1 MKKII
6 LFAILLQ
13 SVLVMSQVPQ
23 GINYQATARN
33 TSGQIMANQSV
44 NFKFSLI
51 QTLITNN
58 PIYSET
64 FNGTTDDL
72 GHISLVIGQGTVSLG
87 TFSSINWASGPY
99 FLKIELNTGT
109 GYTTMGT
116 TQLLSVPYALYAS
129 NTSTKTVSGICTGG
143 YTPSLLA
150 GSGFTVSNPS
160 TGAYNITFSVPFTST
175 PTVVAS
181 TYITNQ
187 THISLFEHVS
197 VRDITINGCTIYT
210 KNSNGLIQDVPFT
223 LIAVGQ

>member
-13 SVLVMSQVPQ
+13 SVVVMSQVPQ

-33 TSGQIMANQSV
+33 TSGQILANQSV

-51 QTLITNN
+51 QTLISNS

-72 GHISLVIGQGTVSLG
+72 GHISLIIGQGTVSLG

-99 FLKIELNTGT
+99 FLKIELNTGS
-109 GYTTMGT
+109 GYITMGT

-129 NTSTKTVSGICTGG
+129 NTATKTISGTCTGG
-143 YTPSLLA
+143 SVPSLLT
-150 GSGFTVSNPS
+150 GSGFTASNPS
-160 TGAYNITFSVPFTST
+160 TGAYNISFSVPFTNV

-187 THISLFEHVS
+187 TQISLFEYVS
-197 VRDITINGCTIYT
+197 VRNITVNGCTIYT
-210 KNSNGLIQDVPFT
+210 KNSNGLIQNVPFT

>member
-13 SVLVMSQVPQ
+13 SIVIMSQVPQ

-33 TSGQIMANQSV
+33 TSGQVLANQSV
-44 NFKFSLI
+44 SFKFSLI
-51 QTLITNN
+51 QTLITNS

-72 GHISLVIGQGTVSLG
+72 GHISLVIGQGTVSIG

-99 FLKIELNTGT
+99 FLKIELNTGS

-129 NTSTKTVSGICTGG
+129 NTTTKTISGTCTGG
-143 YTPSLLA
+143 SVPSLLT
-150 GSGFTVSNPS
+150 GSGFTATNPS
-160 TGAYNITFSVPFTST
+160 TGAYNITFLVPFATV

-181 TYITNQ
+181 TYITNT
-187 THISLFEHVS
+187 THISLYEHVS
-197 VRDITINGCTIYT
+197 VRNITVNGCTIYT

-223 LIAVGQ
+223 LIAIGQ

>member
-13 SVLVMSQVPQ
+13 SIVVMSQVPQ

-33 TSGQIMANQSV
+33 TSGQILANQSV

-51 QTLITNN
+51 QTLITNS

-99 FLKIELNTGT
+99 FLKIELNTGSA
-109 GYTTMGT
+109 YITMGT

-129 NTSTKTVSGICTGG
+129 NTATKTISGTCTGG
-143 YTPSLLA
+143 SAPSLLT
-150 GSGFTVSNPS
+150 GSGFTASNPS
-160 TGAYNITFSVPFTST
+160 TGAYNITFSVPFTT
-175 PTVVAS
+175 LPTVVAS

-197 VRDITINGCTIYT
+197 VRNITVNGCTIYT

>member
-13 SVLVMSQVPQ
+13 SIVVMSQVPQ

-33 TSGQIMANQSV
+33 TSGQILANQSV

-51 QTLITNN
+51 QTLITNS

-99 FLKIELNTGT
+99 FLKIELNTGS
-109 GYTTMGT
+109 GYITMGT

-129 NTSTKTVSGICTGG
+129 NTATKTISGTCTGG
-143 YTPSLLA
+143 SAPSLLT
-150 GSGFTVSNPS
+150 GSGFTASNPS
-160 TGAYNITFSVPFTST
+160 TGAYNITFSVPFTT
-175 PTVVAS
+175 LPTVVAS

-187 THISLFEHVS
+187 THISLFEYVS
-197 VRDITINGCTIYT
+197 VRNITVNGCTIYT